1 MDSRIHLRIKTR
13 VNTGLNFV
21 GKKAAQRRIK
31 RVSEDEEDHVIVPF
45 EKKKD
50 EICINQFPEELE

>member
-1 MDSRIHLRIKTR
+1 MRIKTR
-13 VNTGLNFV
+13 VNARQAGLNFV
-21 GKKAAQRRIK
+21 GKKATQRRIK

>member
-1 MDSRIHLRIKTR
+1 M
-13 VNTGLNFV
+13 

-50 EICINQFPEELE
+50 EICINQFPEARKIYSRRTW

>member
-1 MDSRIHLRIKTR
+1 MRIKTR
-13 VNTGLNFV
+13 VNGGLNLV